1 MNILTEI
8 KNQFFFDR
16 WRNSQISYFK
26 KKGNKT
32 NLNETLVT
40 KKRLATT
47 NWKDIWFGRYME
59 LDTTLELGIKNRT
72 LKSEN
77 YRRFFFE
84 TNAFINAVI
93 GFAYFGRENNPG
105 EKTNKA
111 I

>member
-1 MNILTEI
+1 
-8 KNQFFFDR
+8 
-16 WRNSQISYFK
+16 
-26 KKGNKT
+26 
-32 NLNETLVT
+32 
-40 KKRLATT
+40 
-47 NWKDIWFGRYME
+47 ME

-77 YRRFFFE
+77 YRRFFSE